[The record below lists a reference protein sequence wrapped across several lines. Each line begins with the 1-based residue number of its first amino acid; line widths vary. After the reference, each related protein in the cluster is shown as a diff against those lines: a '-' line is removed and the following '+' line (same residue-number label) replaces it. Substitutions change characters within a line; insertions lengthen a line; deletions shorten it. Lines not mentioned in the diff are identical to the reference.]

1 MKLLLENW
9 RQYLEEEPEP
19 LDEIVD
25 DTPMW
30 RVLVK
35 TDQMIPKMVGY
46 HASAAVFDQFDNSRL
61 GSNTDMGKA
70 GEDKYN
76 LDSYLGHM
84 FVPNANQLLPNMK
97 KLRARYIYSVTLTPG
112 RVAVVDIR
120 QLANWFGK
128 DPNNP
133 GAKISAA
140 DKTIAKQRLRQFG
153 KWLKTKGYG
162 GLRYTDSKSDTTLLS
177 DTIQVFDASDTK
189 IRSILDTKTNVRYRT
204 KDLQGKSFTDVFGT
218 KE

>member
-1 MKLLLENW
+1 
-9 RQYLEEEPEP
+9 
-19 LDEIVD
+19 
-25 DTPMW
+25 
-30 RVLVK
+30 
-35 TDQMIPKMVGY
+35 
-46 HASAAVFDQFDNSRL
+46 
-61 GSNTDMGKA
+61 
-70 GEDKYN
+70 
-76 LDSYLGHM
+76 
-84 FVPNANQLLPNMK
+84 MK